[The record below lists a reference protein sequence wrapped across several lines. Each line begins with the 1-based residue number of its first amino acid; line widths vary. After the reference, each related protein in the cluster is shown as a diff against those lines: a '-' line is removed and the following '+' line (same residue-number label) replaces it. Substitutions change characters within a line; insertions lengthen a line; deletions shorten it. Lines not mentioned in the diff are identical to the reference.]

1 MAFSQVTHSRRNSCV
16 FSNKLSSK
24 SFIILKMSDSINGQ
38 KSKIMKSGR
47 LIEVLKEEGIID
59 KNLSIAT
66 N

>member
-1 MAFSQVTHSRRNSCV
+1 MYSLTNQSP
-16 FSNKLSSK
+16 K
-24 SFIILKMSDSINGQ
+24 SFIILKMFDSINGQ
-38 KSKIMKSGR
+38 KSKIMKNGR